1 MPLPS
6 FQQPCKKLFL
16 TAARKKDC
24 RKYDILGAGQVP
36 PGREMGLGRQLGRGG
51 LQTRLPDDV
60 SGQLQVFSLK
70 RLGVFSL
77 PFGTGTVM

>member
-1 MPLPS
+1 
-6 FQQPCKKLFL
+6 
-16 TAARKKDC
+16 
-24 RKYDILGAGQVP
+24 
-36 PGREMGLGRQLGRGG
+36 MGLGRQLGRGG

-77 PFGTGTVM
+77 PFGTDTVV